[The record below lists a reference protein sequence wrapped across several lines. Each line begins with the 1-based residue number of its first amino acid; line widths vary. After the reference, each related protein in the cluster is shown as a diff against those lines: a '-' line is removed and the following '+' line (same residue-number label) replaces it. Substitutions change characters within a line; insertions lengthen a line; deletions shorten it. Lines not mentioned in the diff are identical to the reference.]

1 MRGGLNS
8 WRMRSTD
15 RTARRKS
22 SRRRGSG
29 RQKMKTLE
37 FYHMLQKYLVEGE
50 FFPNCSRR
58 VRSDIRRACDKFIIK
73 DGRLYYVGPN
83 KTYMRLVVM
92 TEDEKK
98 FALNECHD
106 NSETGNHHGV
116 RGTRNRVIAGYY
128 WPTLIKDVTEWVK
141 SCERCQSNI
150 IKTGKPALHAVKKS
164 VPVNVLVTQAPVADE
179 VCPSADLCQVEEE
192 ELQQS
197 NRLPIITTIE
207 GATSSEEIKPY
218 FRVVVGKV
226 QTLLDPPLAQQL
238 LGNNNNEQSTQT
250 SHKPHACATAR
261 EQEADV
267 NYIYKRYLLQELE
280 VRKADLQYTK
290 LKIRKLELE
299 IQKMEKEAEQDQ

>member
-1 MRGGLNS
+1 M
-8 WRMRSTD
+8 
-15 RTARRKS
+15 
-22 SRRRGSG
+22 
-29 RQKMKTLE
+29 MKTLE
-37 FYHMLQKYLVEGE
+37 FYHMLHKYLVEGQ
-50 FFPNCSRR
+50 FIPNCSRR

-92 TEDEKK
+92 SEEEKK
-98 FALNECHD
+98 IALSECHN

-150 IKTGKPALHAVKKS
+150 SKMGTPTLHAVKKA
-164 VPVNVLVTQAPVADE
+164 VPVKVLVTQAPAAEE
-179 VCPSADLCQVEEE
+179 VCHSEDLCQVEED
-192 ELQQS
+192 LQQS
-197 NRLPIITTIE
+197 RIPIITTIE

-218 FRVVVGKV
+218 FRVVVGSIP
-226 QTLLDPPLAQQL
+226 TLLDPPLAQQL
-238 LGNNNNEQSTQT
+238 LGKTLNEQSTQT
-250 SHKPHACATAR
+250 SHTPHARVTTT
-261 EQEADV
+261 EKEADI

-299 IQKMEKEAEQDQ
+299 IKKMEKEAAQDH

>member
-1 MRGGLNS
+1 MRG
-8 WRMRSTD
+8 TD
-15 RTARRKS
+15 RTGLVPTANARRKS
-22 SRRRGSG
+22 SRGRGSG
-29 RQKMKTLE
+29 SHKMKTLE
-37 FYHMLQKYLVEGE
+37 FYHMLQKYLAEGE

-92 TEDEKK
+92 TEDEKR

-141 SCERCQSNI
+141 SCERCQSNTS
-150 IKTGKPALHAVKKS
+150 KMGMPAVHAAKKP
-164 VPVNVLVTQAPVADE
+164 VPVKVLVTHVPVADE
-179 VCPSADLCQVEEE
+179 VCPSVDLCQVQEED
-192 ELQQS
+192 LHQS
-197 NRLPIITTIE
+197 SIITTID

-218 FRVVVGKV
+218 FRVVLGKV
-226 QTLLDPPLAQQL
+226 RTLLDPPLAQQL
-238 LGNNNNEQSTQT
+238 LGKNNNEQSTQT
-250 SHKPHACATAR
+250 LHTPHTHATT
-261 EQEADV
+261 ELEADV

-299 IQKMEKEAEQDQ
+299 IKKMEKEVSIQIKL